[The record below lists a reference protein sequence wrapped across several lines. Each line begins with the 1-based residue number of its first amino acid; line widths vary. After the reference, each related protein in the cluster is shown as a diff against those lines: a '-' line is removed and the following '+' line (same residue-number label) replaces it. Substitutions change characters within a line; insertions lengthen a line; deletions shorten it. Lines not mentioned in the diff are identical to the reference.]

1 MLPNLKKIFIDNN
14 NFFIIL
20 SLSIIFA
27 LTIQQFLLFK
37 GAFVLLIHAL
47 EIFNDNKL
55 QNDWIANQTDHIP
68 LFTNFNYI
76 LIKFFSVKILYF
88 IHFALLSFCALFLF
102 LICRYI
108 YPKLYKSNSILI
120 WFAIFIFIFHEN
132 SFFSGLAGQ
141 SVINAGYQPASY
153 GVFFFLG
160 IYFFLNNK
168 NFLSILF
175 ICISASFH
183 PTYIIHSGFLILGFL
198 TYFFLLKRYSDLF
211 KVLLY
216 FSILIL
222 PITVFVLFNFFNLDR
237 EITNLGQEILMKR
250 IPHHADIHYWFSY
263 KDIISL
269 FSFLISLI
277 LIRNKKKL
285 FIPLGIFGLC
295 PTILSTIQYFLE
307 IDSLA
312 LIFPWRSSVFLM
324 PISSMIIVS
333 HLVDKIKD
341 NFLSKK
347 KIIFSIFFIISIFF
361 GVKSHILENLNFN
374 FKEKILLSNKIKNY
388 YNTIDSIL
396 VPTDTMSIRLNTGLP
411 IFINYKHHPFRYD
424 EIIDWNVRL
433 NLAQDFYNAEN
444 FIIQKQVLDK
454 ILKFEKVSHILF
466 KKSQSHPKCEDLIN
480 DKDYILID
488 LKSCYKN

>member
-198 TYFFLLKRYSDLF
+198 AYFFSLKRYSDLF

>member
-324 PISSMIIVS
+324 PISSMIIIS